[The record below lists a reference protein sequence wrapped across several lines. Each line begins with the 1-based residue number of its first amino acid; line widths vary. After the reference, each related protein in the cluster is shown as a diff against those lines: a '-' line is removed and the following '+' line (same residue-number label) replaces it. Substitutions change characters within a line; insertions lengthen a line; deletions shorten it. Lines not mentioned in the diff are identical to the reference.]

1 MQRSWS
7 TSLLAPVVFGLLTQ
21 STSGPIQAAPV
32 FEQDFTSVTGTDLPD
47 GIMVLDGQ
55 FAVTG
60 EGADRCLELPGAP
73 LESFGVLFG
82 TAALH
87 GREVQARIL
96 GTKTGRKFPT
106 FAAGLNGVNGYKLR
120 VSPAKNAL
128 ELIVGDATEVKAT
141 TPFAWKSGEWT
152 HLKLRVVP
160 EGKGVVVQGK
170 AWQGT
175 TEPTDWSLR
184 FSAPEVPP
192 PGMAGVWGMPFSGT
206 PLRFDDLKVAAA
218 GATNSASP

>member
-1 MQRSWS
+1 MKRFCSI
-7 TSLLAPVVFGLLTQ
+7 TPMALAVFGLMSLMI
-21 STSGPIQAAPV
+21 SLPVRAAAV
-32 FEQDFTSVTGTDLPD
+32 FEQDFTAVTGTDLPD

-55 FAVTG
+55 FAVKG
-60 EGADRCLELPGAP
+60 VGVDRCLELPGSP

-128 ELIVGDATEVKAT
+128 ELIVGDGMELKAT

-152 HLKLRVVP
+152 HLKLRIVP

-175 TEPTDWSLR
+175 TEPADWSLR

-206 PLRFDDLKVAAA
+206 PLRFDDLKVTAA
-218 GATNSASP
+218 GGASSASP

>member
-1 MQRSWS
+1 MA
-7 TSLLAPVVFGLLTQ
+7 LAVFGLLTLMV
-21 STSGPIQAAPV
+21 SHPIHAAPV

-47 GIMVLDGQ
+47 GIMLLDGQ
-55 FAVTG
+55 FTVNG
-60 EGADRCLELPGAP
+60 EGVDRCLELPGAP

-82 TAALH
+82 SAALH
-87 GREVQARIL
+87 GREVQARIF

-128 ELIVGDATEVKAT
+128 ELLVGDGMEVKAT

-152 HLKLRVVP
+152 HLKIRIVP
-160 EGKGVVVQGK
+160 EGKGVLVQGK

-175 TEPTDWSLR
+175 TEPADWSLR
-184 FSAPEVPP
+184 FAASEVPP

-206 PLRFDDLKVAAA
+206 PLRFDDLKVTAA
-218 GATNSASP
+218 GTSSASP

>member
-7 TSLLAPVVFGLLTQ
+7 SSPLALVAFGLLTL
-21 STSGPIQAAPV
+21 STSLPIQAAPV
-32 FEQDFTSVTGTDLPD
+32 FEQDFTAVTGTDLPE

-55 FAVTG
+55 FTVKG
-60 EGADRCLELPGAP
+60 EGVDRCLELPGAP

-82 TAALH
+82 SAALH

-160 EGKGVVVQGK
+160 EGKGVAVQGK
-170 AWQGT
+170 AWQGA
-175 TEPTDWSLR
+175 TEPSDWSLR

-206 PLRFDDLKVAAA
+206 PLRFDDLKVTAA
-218 GATNSASP
+218 GGTSSASP